1 MVIWSQYLTDVAS
14 FMGVTVSEAGTISAL
29 IFTVG
34 VILVGLSATR
44 GKEAMTIIPIVA
56 FFSTLFF
63 TFIGWFPTWTGTMIA
78 LVLAIFLAW
87 TFSGLPMGGNS

>member
-14 FMGVTVSEAGTISAL
+14 FLNLTASQAGTVSAL
-29 IFTVG
+29 IFTMG
-34 VILVGLSATR
+34 VILIALSATK
-44 GKEAMTIIPIVA
+44 GKEAMTIIPIVG

-63 TFIGWFPTWTGTMIA
+63 TFLGWFPTWTGTMIA

-87 TFSGLPMGGNS
+87 TFSGIPTGGK